1 MFTLQ
6 LKQNE
11 EVMDEEEEA
20 GEEEEEVGFIMVG
33 ARQIFVHMKVHL
45 SVV

>member
-20 GEEEEEVGFIMVG
+20 GEEEEVGFIMVG
-33 ARQIFVHMKVHL
+33 AGQIFVHMKVHL